1 MLVLRWNQRAH
12 YWFLGRPKGHIRAP
26 KGYSALWKRPRENPG
41 VFVLRCLTP
50 LPVLLLS
57 LPPSPHAPLPP
68 SLLPSYLPPPLPSLL
83 PFPPP
88 SSPLTF
94 LSSYLPPPPP
104 SLLPSSPPPLPPILS
119 LSQPDY
125 DDNTKPSVFSEILRP
140 KFKPTVEKKKSI
152 QVRKKQGTLQPRP
165 LSQESNLSLLP
176 SRTSSLLLLFPPPPP
191 LPLSSLSPSPHLP
204 LLGGDPCCVES

>member
-1 MLVLRWNQRAH
+1 M
-12 YWFLGRPKGHIRAP
+12 
-26 KGYSALWKRPRENPG
+26 
-41 VFVLRCLTP
+41 
-50 LPVLLLS
+50 
-57 LPPSPHAPLPP
+57 
-68 SLLPSYLPPPLPSLL
+68 L

-88 SSPLTF
+88 SSPPTSPLLSPPSSPSPLPSLLLPSF
-94 LSSYLPPPPP
+94 LPSYLPPPPP
-104 SLLPSSPPPLPPILS
+104 SLLPSSPPPLPSTLS
-119 LSQPDY
+119 PSQPDY

-176 SRTSSLLLLFPPPPP
+176 SHTSSHLLLFPP
-191 LPLSSLSPSPHLP
+191 LPLSSLSPSSHLP